1 MKSSYQRS
9 DRVADVIRREV
20 SDILFREV
28 KDPRLSFIT
37 ITSVDLGKDLRN
49 AKIYYTSLKEAEE
62 LEEIKKS
69 LKKAVGFVQRKLGK
83 RVHLRYL
90 PQLSFVYD
98 SSLKHGSHMDSIF
111 RKIDE
116 DLGEKEE

>member
-9 DRVADVIRREV
+9 DRVADIIRREV

-62 LEEIKKS
+62 LEEIRKS

-98 SSLKHGSHMDSIF
+98 PSIEYGSHMDSIF

-116 DLGEKEE
+116 ELSEKEE

>member
-1 MKSSYQRS
+1 MINSYRRS
-9 DRVADVIRREV
+9 DRVADIIKREV

-37 ITSVDLGKDLRN
+37 ITSVDLAKDLRN

-69 LKKAVGFVQRKLGK
+69 LKKAVGFVQRELGK

-98 SSLKHGSHMDSIF
+98 TSLEYGNRMDRILN
-111 RKIDE
+111 KIE
-116 DLGEKEE
+116 KDLSEKEE

>member
-9 DRVADVIRREV
+9 DRVADIIRREV

-83 RVHLRYL
+83 RVQLRYL

-98 SSLKHGSHMDSIF
+98 SSLKYGSHMDSIF

-116 DLGEKEE
+116 ELSEKEE

>member
-37 ITSVDLGKDLRN
+37 ITSVDLGKDMRN
-49 AKIYYTSLKEAEE
+49 ARIYYTSLKEAEE

-98 SSLKHGSHMDSIF
+98 SSLKYGSHMDSIF
-111 RKIDE
+111 RKINE
-116 DLGEKEE
+116 ELSEKEE

>member
-1 MKSSYQRS
+1 MRNTYQRS
-9 DRVADVIRREV
+9 DRVSDIIKREV
-20 SDILFREV
+20 CDILFREV

-37 ITSVDLGKDLRN
+37 ITSVDLAKDLRN
-49 AKIYYTSLKEAEE
+49 AKIYYTSLKEAKE

-69 LKKAVGFVQRKLGK
+69 LKKAVGFVQGKLGK

-98 SSLKHGSHMDSIF
+98 TSLEYGNRMDRILN
-111 RKIDE
+111 KIEE
-116 DLGEKEE
+116 DLSEKEE

>member
-1 MKSSYQRS
+1 MKTSYQRS
-9 DRVADVIRREV
+9 DRVADTIKREV

-28 KDPRLSFIT
+28 KDPRLGFIT
-37 ITSVDLGKDLRN
+37 ITAVDLAKDLRN

-62 LEEIKKS
+62 LEAIKKG
-69 LKKAVGFVQRKLGK
+69 LKKAAGFVQRKLGK

-98 SSLKHGSHMDSIF
+98 DSVAYGSHMDRILS
-111 RKIDE
+111 KIEE
-116 DLGEKEE
+116 DLREKE

>member
-1 MKSSYQRS
+1 MRNTYQRS
-9 DRVADVIRREV
+9 DRVADIIRREV

-98 SSLKHGSHMDSIF
+98 STLKYGSHMDSIF

-116 DLGEKEE
+116 ELSRKEE

>member
-9 DRVADVIRREV
+9 DRVADIIRREV

-98 SSLKHGSHMDSIF
+98 SSLKYGSHMDNIF

-116 DLGEKEE
+116 ELSEKEE

>member
-1 MKSSYQRS
+1 MRKTYQRS
-9 DRVADVIRREV
+9 DRVSDIIKREV

-28 KDPRLSFIT
+28 KDPRLTFIT
-37 ITSVDLGKDLRN
+37 ITSVDLAKDLRN
-49 AKIYYTSLKEAEE
+49 ARVYYSSLKEAEE
-62 LEEIKKS
+62 LEEIKKC

-98 SSLKHGSHMDSIF
+98 ASLEYGNRMDRILN
-111 RKIDE
+111 KIEE
-116 DLGEKEE
+116 DLSEKED

>member
-9 DRVADVIRREV
+9 DRVADIIRREV

-98 SSLKHGSHMDSIF
+98 SSLKYGSHMDSIF
-111 RKIDE
+111 RKINE
-116 DLGEKEE
+116 ELSEKEE

>member
-9 DRVADVIRREV
+9 DRVADIIRREV

-98 SSLKHGSHMDSIF
+98 SSLKDGSHMDSVF

-116 DLGEKEE
+116 EMSEKKE

>member
-1 MKSSYQRS
+1 MRSSYQRS

-37 ITSVDLGKDLRN
+37 ITNVNLGKDLRN
-49 AKIYYTSLKEAEE
+49 AKIYYTSLKESEE
-62 LEEIKKS
+62 LEEVKKS
-69 LKKAVGFVQRKLGK
+69 LKKAVGFVQRQLGK
-83 RVHLRYL
+83 RIHLRYL

-98 SSLKHGSHMDSIF
+98 SSLKYGSHMDSLF

-116 DLGEKEE
+116 ELRGKEK

>member
-9 DRVADVIRREV
+9 DRVADIIRREV
-20 SDILFREV
+20 SEILFREV

-37 ITSVDLGKDLRN
+37 ITSVDLGKDMRN
-49 AKIYYTSLKEAEE
+49 ARIYYTSLKEAEE
-62 LEEIKKS
+62 LEEIKES

-98 SSLKHGSHMDSIF
+98 PSLKYGSHMDSLLG
-111 RKIDE
+111 KIE
-116 DLGEKEE
+116 EELKEEEE

>member
-9 DRVADVIRREV
+9 DRVADIIRREV

-98 SSLKHGSHMDSIF
+98 SSLKYGSHMDSIF

-116 DLGEKEE
+116 DLSEKEE

>member
-37 ITSVDLGKDLRN
+37 ITSVDLGKDMRN
-49 AKIYYTSLKEAEE
+49 ARIYYTSLKEAEE
-62 LEEIKKS
+62 LEEIKIG

-90 PQLSFVYD
+90 PQLSFIYD
-98 SSLKHGSHMDSIF
+98 ATLKYGSHMDSIF

-116 DLGEKEE
+116 DLSEKEE

>member
-9 DRVADVIRREV
+9 DRVADIIRREV

-62 LEEIKKS
+62 LEEIKKG

-111 RKIDE
+111 RKINE
-116 DLGEKEE
+116 ELSEKEE

>member
-1 MKSSYQRS
+1 MRNTYQRS
-9 DRVADVIRREV
+9 DRVADIIRREV

-98 SSLKHGSHMDSIF
+98 SSLKYGSHMDSIF
-111 RKIDE
+111 RKINE
-116 DLGEKEE
+116 ELSEKEE

>member
-1 MKSSYQRS
+1 MINSYQRS
-9 DRVADVIRREV
+9 DRVADIIKREV

-37 ITSVDLGKDLRN
+37 ITSVDLTKDLRN

-69 LKKAVGFVQRKLGK
+69 LKKAVGFVQRELGK

-98 SSLKHGSHMDSIF
+98 TSLEYGNRMDRILN
-111 RKIDE
+111 KIE
-116 DLGEKEE
+116 KDLSEKEE